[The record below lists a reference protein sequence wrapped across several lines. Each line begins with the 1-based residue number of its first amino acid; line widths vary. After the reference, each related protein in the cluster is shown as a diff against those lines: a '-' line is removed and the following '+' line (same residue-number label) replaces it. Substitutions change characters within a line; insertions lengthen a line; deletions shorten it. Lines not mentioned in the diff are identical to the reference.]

1 MGKIG
6 VPYLVIYENKDGS
19 KRFYFAPRQD
29 DRQKGWATVR
39 LHDKQERPIRDPLK
53 AAEACKAVAEI
64 YMRWRAGELG
74 YGPWRIDKLGRVVEQ
89 PSRKDRKPKKQFR
102 PGQIGAMVAD
112 YMDHDVY
119 MSNTEKTK
127 AEYKIYL
134 DIFVEKF
141 GESYW
146 RKLAPGVVREWLLER
161 AASGGPAGA
170 HALYRTAR
178 AFFGRSDFVTTPSI
192 IRASCQSTKTRC
204 FLWTSSCQNQ
214 RCWFGRAPLW
224 KPSSRWPMRLASR
237 LSAMRS

>member
-1 MGKIG
+1 MG
-6 VPYLVIYENKDGS
+6 DGS
-19 KRFYFAPRQD
+19 TARQTGTPVPRSTQS
-29 DRQKGWATVR
+29 RRGLQGGR
-39 LHDKQERPIRDPLK
+39 RDL
-53 AAEACKAVAEI
+53 
-64 YMRWRAGELG
+64 RAGEPG

-102 PGQIGAMVAD
+102 AGQIGAMVAD

-146 RKLAPGVVREWLLER
+146 RTLAPGVVREWLLER

-178 AFFGRSDFVTTPSI
+178 AFFGRVRLCYDTVDHPGFVPKHENPLLPTPSI
-192 IRASCQSTKTRC
+192 GS
-204 FLWTSSCQNQ
+204 
-214 RCWFGRAPLW
+214 
-224 KPSSRWPMRLASR
+224 
-237 LSAMRS
+237 

>member
-1 MGKIG
+1 MAATTLEGPHCGAVNIILLQQEGNVKNNRPELIERAALLWS
-6 VPYLVIYENKDGS
+6 PYHA
-19 KRFYFAPRQD
+19 YF
-29 DRQKGWATVR
+29 GI
-39 LHDKQERPIRDPLK
+39 L
-53 AAEACKAVAEI
+53 
-64 YMRWRAGELG
+64 
-74 YGPWRIDKLGRVVEQ
+74 YGPWRIDKLGRAVEQ

-141 GESYW
+141 GETYW
-146 RKLAPGVVREWLLER
+146 RTLAPGVVREWLLER

-178 AFFGRSDFVTTPSI
+178 AFFGRVRLCYDTVDHPGFVPKHENPLLSLDLELPKSTVLVWPRAAVEAFVALADETGEPS
-192 IRASCQSTKTRC
+192 
-204 FLWTSSCQNQ
+204 
-214 RCWFGRAPLW
+214 
-224 KPSSRWPMRLASR
+224 M
-237 LSAMRS
+237 AMRS